1 MLPPP
6 PTDPA
11 PPARAPRRP
20 VLRSRLFRR
29 LADVA
34 AQTHGRLLILGVV
47 LLFLAGVLTLV
58 SYLLRD
64 PRTGAFHVYWLFLW
78 TGLAAL
84 AAGAIWRWRAKRRG
98 LK

>member
-6 PTDPA
+6 PPDPA
-11 PPARAPRRP
+11 PPERAPRPP

-34 AQTHGRLLILGVV
+34 AETHGRLLLLGFTLLV
-47 LLFLAGVLTLV
+47 LGGALTLV
-58 SYLLRD
+58 SYLFRD
-64 PRTGAFHVYWLFLW
+64 SRTGQFHVYWLFLW
-78 TGLAAL
+78 TGLASL